1 LEVRK
6 SKNATMNDDPERKA
20 VLAELGIEPGD
31 IRAFETILLDFA
43 EYIVDNPA
51 KYPVTI
57 AYTAKHKPK
66 RREWPR
72 KEKKEKPDAT

>member
-1 LEVRK
+1 M
-6 SKNATMNDDPERKA
+6 SDDASDRKA
-20 VLAELGIEPGD
+20 VLDELGIEPSD
-31 IRAFETILLDFA
+31 TRAFETILLDFA

-66 RREWPR
+66 RIWP
-72 KEKKEKPDAT
+72 KKPKEKPNGL